1 VGIGAPFEKVEQVG
15 FLAVFPVRRK
25 LSRLAAVLGRLY
37 DATWGRA
44 FAWGYDS
51 FQRRSCAAG
60 MEDKRREVLSR
71 ARGRT
76 LEVGSGTGINLHH
89 YGAEVSE
96 LVLSEPDRHMA
107 ALLRRKVDSSERD
120 ASVVEAPAEAL
131 PFEDASFDTVTLVY
145 VLCTVPDPGAAL
157 REIARVLRPG
167 GRLLFIEHVRSP
179 EPGLARWQDR
189 VHTPWLVFAN
199 GCHCNRDTVAA
210 LEASVLDVEQV
221 ERGEIPK
228 VPRVVRP
235 MVAGTAQ
242 RR

>member
-1 VGIGAPFEKVEQVG
+1 
-15 FLAVFPVRRK
+15 
-25 LSRLAAVLGRLY
+25 VLGRLY

-44 FAWGYDS
+44 FAWGYDA

-60 MEDKRREVLSR
+60 MEDKRRQVLGE

-76 LEVGSGTGINLHH
+76 LEIGSGTGINLDN
-89 YGAEVSE
+89 YGTEVTE
-96 LVLSEPDRHMA
+96 LVLSEPDRHMV
-107 ALLRRKVDSSERD
+107 ALLRRKVEGSSRP
-120 ASVVEAPAEAL
+120 ATVVDAPADKL
-131 PFEDASFDTVTLVY
+131 PFDDESFDTVTLVY

-157 REIARVLRPG
+157 GEIARVLRPG

-189 VHTPWLVFAN
+189 LHGPWRVFAN

-210 LEASVLDVEQV
+210 VAGSPLDIEQL

-228 VPRVVRP
+228 VPPLVRP
-235 MVAGTAQ
+235 MVAGSA
-242 RR
+242 RRR